1 MKNLRYYPDITLD
14 LVKET
19 LIPHLE
25 ASGHTVELTEY
36 NSWTQVKVI
45 KEKNYENIDFNHNDY
60 KVGGHFI
67 YKGNRKLK
75 DMKKLYAKVVQD
87 IDANIAYSVKA
98 DAGRRKLKDASR
110 MLETFGFTEDNSR
123 IYGYDA
129 YISLKTDL
137 NNVHQNEKIGYRYG
151 MEETL
156 DFMLYNDGTSKY
168 TIKTKE
174 IDLDNMSKIK
184 TVVDDIQNAWE
195 LSTL

>member
-75 DMKKLYAKVVQD
+75 DMKKLYTKVVQN
-87 IDANIAYSVKA
+87 IDSNIAYSVKA
-98 DAGRRKLKDASR
+98 DAGRRKLKDATR